1 MFNSRVLRSVVPV
14 PQARQQQ
21 YRANA
26 QKLDAVPLDDQTLV
40 RQCLRGNVSAF
51 AELVTRYTA
60 PIYSLAYRLTDDRAE
75 AENVTQETFLRAYA
89 ALPRSRTDLAF
100 KPWLFQIAVNL
111 CRDLARKKR
120 PAAFSELST
129 EADPAP
135 EEAIEDESPLPLDQ
149 VEERE
154 LRQALVRAV
163 ADLPE
168 IYRAVVTLRY
178 TEELS
183 YEDIAMILQLPIN
196 TVRTHLFRAKAML
209 RKSLADWQRTGE
221 SL

>member
-1 MFNSRVLRSVVPV
+1 M
-14 PQARQQQ
+14 
-21 YRANA
+21 
-26 QKLDAVPLDDQTLV
+26 PLDDQALV
-40 RQCLRGNVSAF
+40 RRCLCGDVSAF

-60 PIYSLAYRLTDDRAE
+60 PIYNLAYRLTNDRAE
-75 AENVTQETFLRAYA
+75 AENVTQETFLRAYV

-120 PAAFSELST
+120 PAAFSELAT
-129 EADPAP
+129 EAEPAP

-154 LRQALVRAV
+154 LRQALARAV

-183 YEDIAMILQLPIN
+183 YEDIATILQLPTN
-196 TVRTHLFRAKAML
+196 TVRTHLFRAKVML
-209 RKSLADWQRTGE
+209 RKSLDDWQGA

>member
-1 MFNSRVLRSVVPV
+1 MPFSDEALVAQHLRG
-14 PQARQQQ
+14 
-21 YRANA
+21 
-26 QKLDAVPLDDQTLV
+26 DDQ
-40 RQCLRGNVSAF
+40 AF
-51 AELVTRYTA
+51 AALVARYTA
-60 PIYSLAYRLTDDRAE
+60 PIFNLAFRLTDDRAE
-75 AENVTQETFLRAYA
+75 AENATQETFLRAYS

-120 PAAFSELST
+120 PAAF
-129 EADPAP
+129 ADLAQEDESSP
-135 EEAIEDESPLPLDQ
+135 EEAIEDETPLPLAQ

-154 LRQALVRAV
+154 LEKALTRAV

-183 YEDIAMILQLPIN
+183 YEEIAAVLQLPVN

-209 RKSLADWQRTGE
+209 RKALCDWEEIRNE
-221 SL
+221 K

>member
-1 MFNSRVLRSVVPV
+1 MPV
-14 PQARQQQ
+14 SDEA
-21 YRANA
+21 
-26 QKLDAVPLDDQTLV
+26 LV
-40 RQCLRGNVSAF
+40 KVFLRGDAQAF
-51 AELVTRYTA
+51 AELVARYTA
-60 PIYSLAYRLTDDRAE
+60 PIFNLAFRLTDDRAE
-75 AENVTQETFLRAYA
+75 AENATQETFLRAYS

-120 PAAFSELST
+120 PAAF
-129 EADPAP
+129 ADLAQEDESSP
-135 EEAIEDESPLPLDQ
+135 EEAIEDETPLPLEQ
-149 VEERE
+149 VEGRE
-154 LRQALVRAV
+154 LEKALTRAV

-183 YEDIAMILQLPIN
+183 YEEIAAVLKLPVN

-209 RKSLADWQRTGE
+209 RKALCDWEEIRNE
-221 SL
+221 K

>member
-1 MFNSRVLRSVVPV
+1 MSLSDEALVAQHLRG
-14 PQARQQQ
+14 
-21 YRANA
+21 
-26 QKLDAVPLDDQTLV
+26 DDQ
-40 RQCLRGNVSAF
+40 AF
-51 AELVTRYTA
+51 AALVARYTA
-60 PIYSLAYRLTDDRAE
+60 PIFNLAFRLTDDRAE
-75 AENVTQETFLRAYA
+75 AENATQETFLRAYS

-120 PAAFSELST
+120 PAAF
-129 EADPAP
+129 ADLAQEDESSP
-135 EEAIEDESPLPLDQ
+135 EEAIEDETPLPLEQ
-149 VEERE
+149 VEGRE
-154 LRQALVRAV
+154 LEKALTRAV

-183 YEDIAMILQLPIN
+183 YEEITAVLKLPVN

-209 RKSLADWQRTGE
+209 RKALCDWEEIRKE
-221 SL
+221 K

>member
-1 MFNSRVLRSVVPV
+1 MPFSDEALVAQHLRG
-14 PQARQQQ
+14 
-21 YRANA
+21 
-26 QKLDAVPLDDQTLV
+26 DDQ
-40 RQCLRGNVSAF
+40 AF
-51 AELVTRYTA
+51 AALVARYTA
-60 PIYSLAYRLTDDRAE
+60 PIFNLVFRLTDDRAE
-75 AENVTQETFLRAYA
+75 AENATQETFLRAYS

-120 PAAFSELST
+120 PAAF
-129 EADPAP
+129 ADLAQEDESSP
-135 EEAIEDESPLPLDQ
+135 EEAIEDETPLPLEQ
-149 VEERE
+149 VEGRE
-154 LRQALVRAV
+154 LEAALTRAV

-183 YEDIAMILQLPIN
+183 YEEIAAVLKLPVN

-209 RKSLADWQRTGE
+209 RKALCDWEEIRNE
-221 SL
+221 K

>member
-1 MFNSRVLRSVVPV
+1 MPVNDEALVNSF
-14 PQARQQQ
+14 
-21 YRANA
+21 
-26 QKLDAVPLDDQTLV
+26 
-40 RQCLRGNVSAF
+40 LRGDAQAF

-60 PIYSLAYRLTDDRAE
+60 PIFNLSFRLTDDRAE

-111 CRDLARKKR
+111 CRDWARKKR
-120 PAAFSELST
+120 PAAFSDLAQEDES
-129 EADPAP
+129 AP
-135 EEAIEDESPLPLDQ
+135 EEEIRDESPLLPEQ

-154 LRQALVRAV
+154 MEQALARAV
-163 ADLPE
+163 AGLPE

-178 TEELS
+178 TEGLA
-183 YEDIAMILQLPIN
+183 YEEIAAVLKLPVN

-209 RKSLADWQRTGE
+209 RKALAEWK
-221 SL
+221 

>member
-1 MFNSRVLRSVVPV
+1 MSLSDEALVAQHLRG
-14 PQARQQQ
+14 
-21 YRANA
+21 
-26 QKLDAVPLDDQTLV
+26 DDQ
-40 RQCLRGNVSAF
+40 AF
-51 AELVTRYTA
+51 AALVARYTA
-60 PIYSLAYRLTDDRAE
+60 PIFNLAFRLTDDRAE
-75 AENVTQETFLRAYA
+75 AENVTQETFLRAYS

-120 PAAFSELST
+120 PAAF
-129 EADPAP
+129 ADLAQEDDSSP
-135 EEAIEDESPLPLDQ
+135 EEAIEDETPLPFEQ
-149 VEERE
+149 VEGRE
-154 LRQALVRAV
+154 LEKALTRAV

-183 YEDIAMILQLPIN
+183 YEEIAAVLKLPVN

-209 RKSLADWQRTGE
+209 RKALRDWEEIRNE
-221 SL
+221 K

>member
-1 MFNSRVLRSVVPV
+1 MPFSDEALVTQHLCG
-14 PQARQQQ
+14 
-21 YRANA
+21 
-26 QKLDAVPLDDQTLV
+26 DDQ
-40 RQCLRGNVSAF
+40 AF
-51 AELVTRYTA
+51 AALVARYTA
-60 PIYSLAYRLTDDRAE
+60 PIFNLAFRLTDDRAE
-75 AENVTQETFLRAYA
+75 AENATQETFLRAYS

-120 PAAFSELST
+120 PAAF
-129 EADPAP
+129 ADLAQEDESSP
-135 EEAIEDESPLPLDQ
+135 EEAIEDETPLPLEQ

-154 LRQALVRAV
+154 LEKALTRAV

-183 YEDIAMILQLPIN
+183 YEEIAAVLKLPVN

-209 RKSLADWQRTGE
+209 RKALCDWEEIRNE
-221 SL
+221 K

>member
-1 MFNSRVLRSVVPV
+1 M
-14 PQARQQQ
+14 
-21 YRANA
+21 
-26 QKLDAVPLDDQTLV
+26 LV
-40 RQCLRGNVSAF
+40 SDEALVKVSLRGDAQAF
-51 AELVTRYTA
+51 AELVARYTA
-60 PIYSLAYRLTDDRAE
+60 QIFNLAFRLTDDRAE
-75 AENVTQETFLRAYA
+75 AENATQETFLRAYS

-120 PAAFSELST
+120 PAAF
-129 EADPAP
+129 ADLAQEDESSP
-135 EEAIEDESPLPLDQ
+135 EEAIEDETPLPLEQ
-149 VEERE
+149 VEGRE
-154 LRQALVRAV
+154 LEKALTRAV

-183 YEDIAMILQLPIN
+183 YEEIAVVLKLPVN

-209 RKSLADWQRTGE
+209 RKALCDWEEIRNE
-221 SL
+221 K